1 MAVEDEDRPDI
12 ELTSSPETTRRPL
25 RGQWADA
32 GEEAA

>member
-1 MAVEDEDRPDI
+1 MAVDDETGPDI

-25 RGQWADA
+25 RGQRTDA